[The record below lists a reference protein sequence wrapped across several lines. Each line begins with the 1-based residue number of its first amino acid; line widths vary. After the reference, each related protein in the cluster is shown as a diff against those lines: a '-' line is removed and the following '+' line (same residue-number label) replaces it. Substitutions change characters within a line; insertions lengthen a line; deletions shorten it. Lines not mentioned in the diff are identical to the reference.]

1 METTSDEQRFTELYR
16 RHYSAV
22 DAYVRRRIHGDHA
35 PDVVAEVFL
44 VAWRRFGELPEGKA
58 LAWLYGVAR
67 RTLANAYRSDK
78 HRLRVSEWLKPQP
91 HDEGGDHTEDVALR
105 LEMATAFDALSEAD
119 QEVLRLALWDEV
131 ASSQGA
137 KILGCGV
144 GAYQVRLHR
153 ARKRL
158 KNVLAL
164 RLLDE
169 TAPQRDALVQSAA
182 TTKRGEAGA

>member
-1 METTSDEQRFTELYR
+1 LG
-16 RHYSAV
+16 HC
-22 DAYVRRRIHGDHA
+22 
-35 PDVVAEVFL
+35 
-44 VAWRRFGELPEGKA
+44 PESSG
-58 LAWLYGVAR
+58 
-67 RTLANAYRSDK
+67 
-78 HRLRVSEWLKPQP
+78 RV
-91 HDEGGDHTEDVALR
+91 TEDVALR

-158 KNVLAL
+158 KNGLAL
-164 RLLDE
+164 RLLDG
-169 TAPQRDALVQSAA
+169 TAPQWDALVQSA

>member
-1 METTSDEQRFTELYR
+1 M
-16 RHYSAV
+16 
-22 DAYVRRRIHGDHA
+22 
-35 PDVVAEVFL
+35 VAEVFL

-78 HRLRVSEWLKPQP
+78 HRLRVSEWLKAQP

-105 LEMATAFDALSEAD
+105 MEMATAFDALSEAD

-158 KNVLAL
+158 KNGLAL
-164 RLLDE
+164 RLLDG
-169 TAPQRDALVQSAA
+169 TAPQWDALVQSA